1 MFVSIGEWVRLLQ
14 IVKYRI
20 EIYNKHQSFASIF
33 AQKHNILGSLGRGSA
48 SWKGLLQRNTSSCL
62 FSTARGPG
70 LHKRKHLSSAQAFK
84 TCQNSSSQPPF
95 KLTAIWETCVCYIVP
110 ADDGCVWSSVPI
122 VPRRKRFLDD
132 QL

>member
-48 SWKGLLQRNTSSCL
+48 SWKGLLQRNTYHACSQQRAPWL
-62 FSTARGPG
+62 AQ
-70 LHKRKHLSSAQAFK
+70 AQAFIFGAGL
-84 TCQNSSSQPPF
+84 QDRPEF
-95 KLTAIWETCVCYIVP
+95 FLTTTFQAYGDLGNVCV
-110 ADDGCVWSSVPI
+110 
-122 VPRRKRFLDD
+122 L
-132 QL
+132 